1 MQVTQTLSEGLKRQF
16 KVVLP
21 AADLAARLDREL
33 DEMRGKVRINGFRP
47 GKVPTSYLKRVY
59 GKSVMADV
67 VQNAVNEAN
76 QQIVADNK
84 LRLASQPSIDL
95 AGDQAEVERA
105 FAAEGDLAF
114 TVALETLPEFEIGSF
129 DDIAIERPVYK
140 ASDEEVAKAL
150 DRMADQNRAYTPK
163 DGAATAGDK
172 VTIDFVGKIDGEAF
186 EGGTGSD
193 IDVVIGSETFIPG
206 FEDQLVGVKAG
217 DEKVVSVTFPEEY
230 ASAKLAG
237 QPASFDVTVKS
248 VNAPGEVTL
257 DDEFAKGFG
266 FDALDKLKDAVRGN
280 IQRGYDG
287 ASRDKAKRRLLDQL
301 DSRYTFELP
310 QGLVEQEF
318 STIWAQVEQER
329 KESGKSFESEGTTEE
344 AARGDYRKI
353 AERRVRLGLLLAAV
367 GEQAKVEIK
376 DDEVTQALVE
386 RARQFPGQERMVWDY
401 YQKNPQAL
409 AEIRAPIF
417 EAKVV
422 DHVLGLAKV
431 TDVEVSRDELFKL
444 EDEDKKA

>member
-1 MQVTQTLSEGLKRQF
+1 M
-16 KVVLP
+16 
-21 AADLAARLDREL
+21 
-33 DEMRGKVRINGFRP
+33 
-47 GKVPTSYLKRVY
+47 
-59 GKSVMADV
+59 
-67 VQNAVNEAN
+67 
-76 QQIVADNK
+76 
-84 LRLASQPSIDL
+84 
-95 AGDQAEVERA
+95 
-105 FAAEGDLAF
+105 
-114 TVALETLPEFEIGSF
+114 
-129 DDIAIERPVYK
+129 
-140 ASDEEVAKAL
+140 
-150 DRMADQNRAYTPK
+150 
-163 DGAATAGDK
+163 
-172 VTIDFVGKIDGEAF
+172 
-186 EGGTGSD
+186 
-193 IDVVIGSETFIPG
+193 
-206 FEDQLVGVKAG
+206 
-217 DEKVVSVTFPEEY
+217 SVTFPEEY

>member
-163 DGAATAGDK
+163 DGAAAAGDK